1 MNVSIKWA
9 ATGHHNVFANLI
21 GLNND
26 VLSSVESAVSTVHY
40 NDSSLYS
47 TACINIFNYTLIF
60 QTDPIFFSDPV
71 YGGSNFEWR

>member
-1 MNVSIKWA
+1 MNVSIKLA
-9 ATGHHNVFANLI
+9 ATGHHNVCANLI

-40 NDSSLYS
+40 NDSSL
-47 TACINIFNYTLIF
+47 NIFNFTLIF

>member
-40 NDSSLYS
+40 NDFIMII
-47 TACINIFNYTLIF
+47 T
-60 QTDPIFFSDPV
+60 FFKKIV
-71 YGGSNFEWR
+71 RK